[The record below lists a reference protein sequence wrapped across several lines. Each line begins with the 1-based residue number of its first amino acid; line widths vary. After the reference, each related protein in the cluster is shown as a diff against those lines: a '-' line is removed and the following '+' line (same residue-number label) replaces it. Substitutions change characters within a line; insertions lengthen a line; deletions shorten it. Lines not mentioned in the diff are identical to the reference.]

1 MRYEEFEERL
11 QRVLDSRSFPESDA
25 RLCELAE
32 EDDEAAARLRAA
44 ELIASPPAMLA
55 YPSADF
61 ADRIL
66 ARIKAED
73 YAESLHRNA
82 PIWTRRS
89 SWLAVGMTVAA
100 SLLVAFGVWMNQP
113 EADNSVVA
121 PVIVAENEAVES
133 NGSFDS
139 EKSEQFVNNI
149 PRSLEDVSKRLDVRE
164 EKVKQLREGLN
175 PFRSTLNVTLHVLRS
190 TVPDRQRMRSPKP
203 VDGKPSTS
211 ILSSRWVV

>member
-1 MRYEEFEERL
+1 
-11 QRVLDSRSFPESDA
+11 
-25 RLCELAE
+25 
-32 EDDEAAARLRAA
+32 
-44 ELIASPPAMLA
+44 
-55 YPSADF
+55 
-61 ADRIL
+61 
-66 ARIKAED
+66 
-73 YAESLHRNA
+73 
-82 PIWTRRS
+82 
-89 SWLAVGMTVAA
+89 
-100 SLLVAFGVWMNQP
+100 LVAFGVWMNQP